1 VKRNRWE
8 GKSMRRILAYSV
20 VLGLML
26 ALVAAAPVSA
36 GTRTAVTM
44 TVTTTFGQDA
54 NPFTATGLPGC
65 SSGLVYEGGANFVA
79 NPSLGVF
86 AGYKVFDC
94 GGDGNADFVVR
105 LNARFGPFDPIGTWA
120 VVAGWGDFASMSGAG
135 RLTGDPFGDGI
146 GVVDNYFGTIT
157 L

>member
-1 VKRNRWE
+1 
-8 GKSMRRILAYSV
+8 MRRILASSV
-20 VLGLML
+20 VLGLIL
-26 ALVAAAPVSA
+26 AAVAVAPVSA

-44 TVTTTFGQDA
+44 TVTTIFGQSSYL
-54 NPFTATGLPGC
+54 FTATGLPDC
-65 SSGLVYEGGANFVA
+65 DSGLVYEGGGHLQFTPA
-79 NPSLGVF
+79 LGLF

-120 VVAGWGDFASMSGAG
+120 VVAGWGDFAGMSGAG
-135 RLTGDPFGDGI
+135 RLTGDPFGDGS
-146 GVVDNYFGTIT
+146 GVIDNYFGTVT